1 MQLTNAEEQ
10 VMKFIWK
17 IGKGYMKDIRD
28 EFEEPK
34 PASTTVATLLKRLLD
49 KKFIDY
55 NQHGSNREYFP
66 IVKKSEYFAKQ
77 VNIIIKDFFN
87 NSTAQFA
94 SFFTNETNLSVK
106 ELEEL
111 KKVIEEKIEDKQ
123 KVNVMVD
130 FFVKSILSLGFF
142 MSSIYCF

>member
-17 IGKGYMKDIRD
+17 LGKGYMKNVRD
-28 EFEEPK
+28 EFGEPK
-34 PASTTVATLLKRLLD
+34 PASTTVATLIKRLID
-49 KKFIDY
+49 KDFVGY
-55 NQHGSNREYFP
+55 NQHGSNREYYP

-77 VNIIIKDFFN
+77 VNSMIMEFFN
-87 NSTAQFA
+87 NSTTQFA

-111 KKVIEEKIEDKQ
+111 KKVIEEKIEDSK
-123 KVNVMVD
+123 K
-130 FFVKSILSLGFF
+130 
-142 MSSIYCF
+142 

>member
-17 IGKGYMKDIRD
+17 LGRGYMKNIR
-28 EFEEPK
+28 EQFPEPR
-34 PASTTVATLLKRLLD
+34 PATTTVATLLKRLAE
-49 KKFIDY
+49 KGFIDY

-66 IVKKSEYFAKQ
+66 LVKKSEYFAKQ
-77 VNIIIKDFFN
+77 VNTMIRNFFN
-87 NSTAQFA
+87 DSTAQFA

-111 KKVIEEKIEDKQ
+111 KKIIEEKIEDK
-123 KVNVMVD
+123 K
-130 FFVKSILSLGFF
+130 K
-142 MSSIYCF
+142 